1 MLAESVS
8 SVLSSF
14 KSEMQ
19 FNDGVFKENVK
30 WRNNMSFK
38 KDAEKI
44 VLLKVKCLIH
54 IVKFRT
60 KKNCTFLSSATSHP
74 YYH

>member
-1 MLAESVS
+1 
-8 SVLSSF
+8 
-14 KSEMQ
+14 MQ

-44 VLLKVKCLIH
+44 VLLKLKGLIH
-54 IVKFRT
+54 NVKFRT
-60 KKNCTFLSSATSHP
+60 KKIAYFYHP
-74 YYH
+74 PSVIL